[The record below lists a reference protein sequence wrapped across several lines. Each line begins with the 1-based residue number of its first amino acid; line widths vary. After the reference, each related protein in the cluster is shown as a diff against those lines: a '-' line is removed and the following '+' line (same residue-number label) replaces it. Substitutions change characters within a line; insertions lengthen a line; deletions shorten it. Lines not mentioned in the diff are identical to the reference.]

1 MPGIVTRRF
10 RIHNAE
16 QFHEAFSETA
26 STNMYVFISRVTPWD
41 DDNSPPTPTD
51 SIQNTEYDAWR
62 RMIAAKRVQAGD
74 VTYAVPRYNWTT
86 SKVYREYDDQSTTLF
101 DAPASSNTFYV
112 INSSYNVYKCLFN
125 NKGGA
130 STIEPTGTS
139 TSTLVTGDG
148 YQWKFM
154 YSVDAGSALKFLTDS
169 WIPVKTLT
177 ADDGSA
183 QWDVQAAA
191 ANGAI
196 NIIDVRAGGSS
207 YLTNV
212 GTFTDVTSST
222 IMDLAA
228 GASAT
233 DNIYNDSSLYI
244 ASGTGAGQVRKIVD
258 YVGANKRVTVSPA
271 FTVTPTTLSTY
282 VVGPTITIT
291 GDGSG
296 AEAYANVAS
305 GAVNY
310 INMVNVGSNYSFAN
324 VAITA
329 NSSHGS
335 AATAQAYVAPPLGH
349 GADPVDELGGHNVIL
364 NVQLTGSESGDF
376 PATNEFRT
384 LGLMRDPLTRAGG
397 VVATDST
404 YTQTTKLNVSS
415 VTSSGNYT
423 LDEVVRGNTS
433 GATGIVVRFAN
444 TNLANTSGAVHTLYT
459 SANGTFQSAE
469 TVTGLSSGITAT
481 LDSTTY
487 GELKENTG
495 DVVYTENRGPI
506 SRAEDQ
512 IEDIKLIVKF

>member
-10 RIHNAE
+10 RAHNAE
-16 QFHEAFSETA
+16 QFHEAFSEA
-26 STNMYVFISRVTPWD
+26 AATNMYVFISRVSAWD
-41 DDNSPPTPTD
+41 DDGNPPTPTD
-51 SIQNTEYDAWR
+51 SVQVTEYDAWR
-62 RMIAAKRVQAGD
+62 RMLAAKRVQPGD

-86 SKVYREYDDQSTTLF
+86 GKVYREYDDRSTTLF
-101 DAPASSNTFYV
+101 DTPASSNTFYV

-125 NKGGA
+125 NKGAA
-130 STIEPTGTS
+130 STVEPTGTS

-148 YQWKFM
+148 YHWKFM
-154 YSVDAGSALKFLTDS
+154 YAVDAGSALKFLTDS

-177 ADDGSA
+177 ADDGSV

-191 ANGAI
+191 ANGTI
-196 NIIDVRAGGSS
+196 NIVDVRGAGSG

-212 GTFTDVTSST
+212 GTLVDVTSGA

-228 GASAT
+228 TASGT

-244 ASGTGAGQVRKIVD
+244 ASGTGAGQVSKIVD

-271 FTVTPTTLSTY
+271 FTTVPDTFSTY
-282 VVGPTITIT
+282 VVGPTVTIT

-296 AEAYANVAS
+296 AQAYANVTS
-305 GAVNY
+305 GTVNH

-329 NSSHGS
+329 NTSHGS
-335 AATAQAYVAPPLGH
+335 GATAVSYIAPPLGH
-349 GADPVDELGGHNVIL
+349 GVNPVDELGGHNVIL
-364 NVQLTGSESGDF
+364 NVQLSGSESDDF
-376 PATNEFRT
+376 PIVNEFRT
-384 LGLMRDPLTRAGG
+384 LGLMRDPLIRAGET
-397 VVATDST
+397 VATDST

-415 VTSSGNYT
+415 VSSSGNYGF
-423 LDEVVRGNTS
+423 DEIVRGNTS
-433 GATGIVVRFAN
+433 GASGIMVRFAN
-444 TNLANTSGAVHTLYT
+444 TNLANTSGVVHTIYT
-459 SANGTFQSAE
+459 STNGVFQAAE
-469 TVTGLSSGITAT
+469 TVTGLTSGVTAT
-481 LDSTTY
+481 LDSVTY

-495 DVVYTENRGPI
+495 DVLYTENRGPI